1 MSAGDLAVVVAV
13 VLCAL
18 AFAALAVV
26 LGRVLQ
32 ATGELRKELTRLRD
46 DTEPLLDELHAAV
59 DDARGELDRFE
70 RLLGSA
76 EAISS
81 HVNGASRVTRM
92 ALSAPVIK
100 TVALASGTS
109 RAASRL
115 RRKARS

>member
-1 MSAGDLAVVVAV
+1 VSAGELAVVVAV

-18 AFAALAVV
+18 GFAALAVV

-32 ATGELRKELTRLRD
+32 ALDELRRELARLRV

-59 DDARGELDRFE
+59 DDARADLDRFD
-70 RLLGSA
+70 RLIGSA
-76 EAISS
+76 EAIST

-115 RRKARS
+115 RRRSRS